1 MNKLENTETTSSS
14 TEIFDAWYED
24 QLHEDDEKIKSGQ
37 EVDFKE

>member
-1 MNKLENTETTSSS
+1 MNKHENTETTSSS

-24 QLHEDDEKIKSGQ
+24 QLDEDDEKIKSGQ